1 MFERSAA
8 SHRVGFAEFAADLHP
23 PALFHLPPRFQG
35 RSGPPLQRNCLHR
48 VRFLRVG
55 QSESHSAGLLA
66 VNLAQSAA
74 FRVQNRSLRPP
85 LRSQQL
91 FPRGSRGRSERRVRR
106 PVLRQPLDRGG
117 VFLYPRLSARSR
129 ISC

>member
-74 FRVQNRSLRPP
+74 VRVQNRSLRPP

-91 FPRGSRGRSERRVRR
+91 FPRGSCNLTSHQHRL
-106 PVLRQPLDRGG
+106 VLRQPLDRGG